1 MNIYDD
7 IAIEILKLAFVH
19 EFPECHR
26 VRCPSP
32 LPISQVNRWWRRVA
46 LSTPQIWA
54 CIHVSTYIRPPR
66 EVLNAYL
73 ATTTHLFPVMDVR
86 AQRDPAV
93 EMAAAYLERSQQLP
107 LSITIAGH
115 KESTLAVQN
124 WTMTGRDTRFA
135 YHRTFGLRYLAAWKL
150 AFAHHH
156 RWRHFALYPH
166 LSTFLEK
173 VMKDML
179 GATFPLLE
187 HLGIHVVKD
196 RLAIYPLYFS
206 APKLAHFRTTG
217 IGIAMSSPV
226 SVNALTELYLVKMA
240 VEVKILFRVL
250 AVAPIATLVL
260 FEVLIPDHSDEAR
273 HPYPRLQ
280 RLCLSGVSR
289 PTGRM
294 LFANAVALKSLFLCN
309 DSIHL
314 AQLLT
319 AQTWNAPCA
328 LPLLEELRMLGRF
341 RSNDLHVLLRDR
353 MSIGHP
359 IAKVIVDHCICDYID
374 SYALREL
381 CTLYTV
387 RCPERAHTELS
398 VWNDE
403 TDDPEFFPLEA
414 EEEKRLFRD

>member
-19 EFPECHR
+19 EFPKCHR
-26 VRCPSP
+26 VHCPSP

-73 ATTTHLFPVMDVR
+73 ARTTDLLPVTNVR
-86 AQRDPAV
+86 NRRDPAV
-93 EMAAAYLERSQQLP
+93 EMMAVYLERSQQLP
-107 LSITIAGH
+107 LSVTIAAH
-115 KESTLAVQN
+115 KECMLAVQN
-124 WTMTGRDTRFA
+124 WTMTGRGTWSA
-135 YHRTFGLRYLAAWKL
+135 YQETLGLRYLAAWKL

-156 RWRHFALYPH
+156 RWRHCVLYPH
-166 LSTFLEK
+166 RSTLLDT
-173 VMKDML
+173 VMGDML

-187 HLGIHVVKD
+187 HLGIHIVKGQ
-196 RLAIYPLYFS
+196 LMIYPLDFS
-206 APKLAHFRTTG
+206 APKLAHFRITG
-217 IGIAMSSPV
+217 ISIELSSPICV
-226 SVNALTELYLVKMA
+226 GALTELYLVKTTVD
-240 VEVKILFRVL
+240 VESLFGVL
-250 AVAPIATLVL
+250 AAAPIATLVL
-260 FEVLIPDHSDEAR
+260 FEVLMLNHPDEAP

-289 PTGRM
+289 PTGLT
-294 LFANAVALKSLFLCN
+294 LFANAVALKSLFLYN
-309 DSIHL
+309 DTTHL

-341 RSNDLHVLLRDR
+341 QHNDMRLLLRHR

-359 IAKVIVDHCICDYID
+359 VAKVIVDHWVCDYIIPH
-374 SYALREL
+374 ALRGL

-387 RCPERAHTELS
+387 RCPEVSCAELS

-403 TDDPEFFPLEA
+403 TDDPEFFALEA
-414 EEEKRLFRD
+414 EEKKWVF